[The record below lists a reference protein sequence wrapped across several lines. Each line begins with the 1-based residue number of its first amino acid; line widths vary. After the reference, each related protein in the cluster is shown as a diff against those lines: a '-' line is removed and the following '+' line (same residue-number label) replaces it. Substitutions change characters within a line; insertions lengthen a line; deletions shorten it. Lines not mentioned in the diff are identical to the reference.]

1 MQPVPRLGRF
11 ESQVRMVL
19 VLVVLFLVVLDIL
32 NLVLLGGARAALEE
46 AERDRTKARA
56 REAVLMLG
64 ADRLGAPRAGA
75 SDIGGWETTLRRVG
89 RRFDFLRLAL
99 LEPGGAER
107 AASSGL
113 PVGASGY
120 GTLDDD
126 DRAALQAGRAVA
138 GMLQPALGGESA
150 SISAFVPVLDASGKL
165 VAIVEAH
172 QPVPELG
179 RLEMRLRTVVIV
191 QIAGLVAIALVALLF
206 ARWVSRPYRQI
217 VAAAGEAGLTRDR
230 SPAGTGPADL
240 AAAFRTVAAK
250 LREQDEALG
259 TLGREGGGLGDL
271 VRFAS
276 GAASGMATG
285 VLVVDRRGRIAAMN
299 PAAELLLGVTAR
311 DAGGQDLAALARSV
325 SGLDTLV
332 RACLEQG
339 QSASREVLA
348 FRGDAGR
355 TGHLGVA
362 LSPASGFGGEV
373 AGALVLMTDLT
384 EIRQIQEQARL
395 RENLAAVGQ
404 LSAGI
409 AHEVRNALGTILG
422 WARMLEKRDDPRVH
436 GPAREILKEVA
447 TVRAALDE
455 FLLYARPP
463 EPHRSVLDLESLVRS
478 CVVAAPP
485 GVQVEVAGTF
495 GTVTGDEGLVRR
507 VFGNL
512 LQNAADAGGGDD
524 VSVRISARTTGSG
537 RAVQI
542 DVDDDGPGI
551 PAEKRDQV
559 FVPFYTTR
567 ARGTGLGLALVQR
580 TVVDMGGSV
589 EALEGPR
596 GGALFRIR
604 LPLPAASTAASPGN
618 PTREGEGEP
627 RSV

>member
-1 MQPVPRLGRF
+1 MQQVPRLGRF
-11 ESQVRMVL
+11 ETQVRMVL

-32 NLVLLGGARAALEE
+32 NLVLLGGARGALEE
-46 AERDRTKARA
+46 AERERTQARA

-64 ADRLGAPRAGA
+64 ADRLGSVSSGVADGA
-75 SDIGGWETTLRRVG
+75 AWETALRRVG
-89 RRFDFLRLAL
+89 LRFDFLRLAL
-99 LEPGGAER
+99 LDPGGNER
-107 AASSGL
+107 AATSGL
-113 PVGASGY
+113 PAGASGY
-120 GTLDDD
+120 RSLDEGAL
-126 DRAALQAGRAVA
+126 AALQAGRAVA
-138 GMLQPALGGESA
+138 GTLQPALGGENA
-150 SISAFVPVLDASGKL
+150 SIAAFVPVLDPSGKL
-165 VAIVEAH
+165 VAVVEAH

-179 RLEMRLRTVVIV
+179 RLEMRFRAVVIV
-191 QIAGLVAIALVALLF
+191 QIAGLVVIALVALLF

-217 VAAAGEAGLTRDR
+217 VAAAGEAGLTQDR
-230 SPAGTGPADL
+230 SPAGTGPDDL
-240 AAAFRTVAAK
+240 ADAFRTVATK

-259 TLGREGGGLGDL
+259 NLGREGGGLGDL
-271 VRFAS
+271 VRFATGS
-276 GAASGMATG
+276 ASGMATG
-285 VLVVDRRGRIAAMN
+285 VLVVDRRGRVAALN
-299 PAAELLLGVTAR
+299 PAAAALLGVHAR
-311 DAGGQDLAALARSV
+311 DAAGQDLASVARSV
-325 SGLDTLV
+325 SGLDALV

-339 QSASREVLA
+339 RSASREVLA
-348 FRGDAGR
+348 VRSGDALA
-355 TGHLGVA
+355 GHLGVA

-384 EIRQIQEQARL
+384 EIRQVQAQARL
-395 RENLAAVGQ
+395 RESLAAVGR

-422 WARMLEKRDDPRVH
+422 WARMLEKREDPRVH

-463 EPHRSVLDLESLVRS
+463 EPERSALDLEGIVRA
-478 CVVAAPP
+478 CVAAAPA
-485 GVQVEVAGTF
+485 GVQAEVSGTF

-512 LQNAADAGGGDD
+512 LQNAADAGGEQG
-524 VSVRISARTTGSG
+524 VKVRIAGRTTGSG

-551 PAEKRDQV
+551 PADKRDQV

-589 EALEGPR
+589 EALDGPR

-604 LPLPAASTAASPGN
+604 LPRAADPPA
-618 PTREGEGEP
+618 
-627 RSV
+627 V